1 MRPAPRFLVAA
12 IGTVAAIA
20 TVAATAAVAG
30 PARASPAAASPGRT
44 AASPG
49 GTVARTAPAGV
60 TAAAA
65 ELVNAIS
72 GRVMW
77 TRNMNTERPMA
88 SITKVMT
95 ALVVIQAGGLG
106 RKIRVTAAAEDYGRS
121 YDPSEAGFRPGD
133 VLTTRQVLEGLL
145 LPSGSDAAYL
155 LATTYGPGWHAFVRK
170 MNAEARRL
178 RMTRTHYANFDG
190 LPWPTEHT
198 TYSTA
203 HDLILLAAAAMKLP
217 AFRQIVAQ
225 RSHVIAATRQ
235 HGRYYWANTNLLFGS
250 YPGVLGIK
258 TGFTQGAGYCLLF
271 AARRYGT
278 ELIGVVLDSTRTDPQ
293 TRFTAAARM
302 LSWGFDVARPQASGA
317 APAA

>member
-1 MRPAPRFLVAA
+1 MRPAPRFLIV
-12 IGTVAAIA
+12 TMAAIA
-20 TVAATAAVAG
+20 AAAAAAGPAGGTAAVL
-30 PARASPAAASPGRT
+30 ASASPGPV
-44 AASPG
+44 ASS
-49 GTVARTAPAGV
+49 TVAKTTPAGV

-65 ELVNAIS
+65 ELVNATT
-72 GRVMW
+72 GRILW

-95 ALVVIQAGGLG
+95 ALVVIKAGEPG
-106 RKIRVTAAAEDYGRS
+106 RKIRVTTAAEDYGRS
-121 YDPSEAGFRPGD
+121 YVPSEAGFHPGD

-155 LATTYGPGWHAFVRK
+155 LATTYGPGWPAFVRK
-170 MNAEARRL
+170 MNAEARQL

-190 LPWPTEHT
+190 LPWPTERT
-198 TYSTA
+198 TYTTA
-203 HDLILLAAAAMKLP
+203 RDVILLAEAAMKLP

-225 RSHVIAATRQ
+225 HAHVIAATRQ
-235 HGRYYWANTNLLFGS
+235 HHRYYWANTNLLLRQ

-258 TGFTQGAGYCLLF
+258 TGFTEGAGYCLLF

-278 ELIGVVLDSTRTDPQ
+278 ELLGVALDSTRTDPQ

-302 LSWGFDVARPQASGA
+302 LSWGFDVARPQVSGNA
-317 APAA
+317 QSG